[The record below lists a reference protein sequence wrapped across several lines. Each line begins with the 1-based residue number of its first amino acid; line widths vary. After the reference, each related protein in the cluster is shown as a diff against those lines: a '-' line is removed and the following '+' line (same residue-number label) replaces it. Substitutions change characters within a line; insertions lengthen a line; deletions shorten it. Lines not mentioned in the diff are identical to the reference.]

1 MTEQTTPVGVMLIG
15 IFFVLF
21 GLSSLYGVFRLVLM
35 PSWAGWLGPLF
46 AIALLAAAAIELMFG
61 IGSLLARPW
70 AWILGILILICG
82 ILMQSA
88 ILVSWIR
95 GDLFNETGELSQ
107 FFPDHYF
114 WPIFMIFLTG
124 AILYYFY
131 QPHVRAYFLRQ
142 E

>member
-1 MTEQTTPVGVMLIG
+1 MVLIG
-15 IFFVLF
+15 IVFVLF
-21 GLSSLYGVFRLVLM
+21 GLSSLYGGFLLVLM

-46 AIALLAAAAIELMFG
+46 GITLLAAAAIELLFG

-95 GDLFNETGELSQ
+95 GDLFNETGEFSHYS
-107 FFPDHYF
+107 PDHYF
-114 WPIFMIFLTG
+114 WTFFMIILTG